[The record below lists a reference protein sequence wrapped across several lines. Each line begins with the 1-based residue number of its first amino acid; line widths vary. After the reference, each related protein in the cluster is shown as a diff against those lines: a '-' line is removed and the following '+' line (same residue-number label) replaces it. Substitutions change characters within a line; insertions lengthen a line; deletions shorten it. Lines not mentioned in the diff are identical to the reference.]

1 MSQLAYTQDPAVAI
15 EGMLAD
21 LGPTEIRTAIA
32 TEAIAFGLGV
42 TREAGAADD
51 RPPGASLPDAAGD
64 VTSGLFL
71 GIARADTTIEQA
83 ATPIGYATDQEF
95 GFVRMGHVWVNA
107 EPVVALGDPLF
118 IRHAAGGGGSQL
130 GASRNDADTA
140 SAARVPGASFRSA
153 TAAVANLALVELKGH
168 VS

>member
-21 LGPTEIRTAIA
+21 LGVRELRTAVA
-32 TEAIAFGLGV
+32 NEAIAFGLGV
-42 TREAGAADD
+42 TREAGGAADD
-51 RPPGASLPDAAGD
+51 RPPRAGLPDAAGD
-64 VTSGLFL
+64 ITSGLFL
-71 GIARADTTIEQA
+71 GIARADVSIEQA

-95 GFVRMGHVWVNA
+95 AFLRKGHIWVNA

-118 IRHAAGGGGSQL
+118 IRHAVGAGGTQL

-140 SAARVPGASFRSA
+140 SAAQVPGATFRSA
-153 TAAVANLALVELKGH
+153 TAAVANLAIVELGGQI
-168 VS
+168 